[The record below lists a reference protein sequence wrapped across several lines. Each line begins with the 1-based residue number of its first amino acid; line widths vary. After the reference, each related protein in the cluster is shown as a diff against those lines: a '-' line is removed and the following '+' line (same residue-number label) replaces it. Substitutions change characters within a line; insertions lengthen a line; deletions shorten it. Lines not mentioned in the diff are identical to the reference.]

1 MIYDEAI
8 EEMRERRRKLMKEKY
23 GNSPERLFDDA
34 DKWQKNHPERVVH
47 PKQTMMLKKAS

>member
-23 GNSPERLFDDA
+23 DNSPDRLFEEA
-34 DKWQKNHPERVVH
+34 DKWQKEHPDRVAH
-47 PKQTMMLKKAS
+47 PQRTVVMKKAS